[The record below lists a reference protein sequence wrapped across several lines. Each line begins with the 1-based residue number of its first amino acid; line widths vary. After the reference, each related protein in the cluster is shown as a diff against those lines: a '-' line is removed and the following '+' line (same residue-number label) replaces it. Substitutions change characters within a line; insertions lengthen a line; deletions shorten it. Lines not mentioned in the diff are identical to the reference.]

1 MKGYLN
7 FKFQF
12 VNLTVTKTLLFFI
25 IISGV
30 LLNGCASKEKK
41 TKSATTAS
49 PGPPPAPRVDGYV
62 VKVIPIAD
70 NLELPGSIIANE
82 STEIHP
88 EISGR
93 MTYLNAAEGK
103 KVGKGTLIAKIYDG
117 DLRAQLNK
125 LRVQLRVQEQTA
137 KRYQELLKINGVS
150 QQEYDM
156 IALQS
161 NNIRADMAIVQS
173 NIMRTEIRAPFSGTL
188 GLKMVSPGAYI
199 TPQTVLTTIRQN
211 SRLKLDFTLPE
222 KFTGRLRPGQL
233 VSFVAEGND
242 KIYNAK
248 VIATE
253 SGVSEESRS
262 LNIRALVINNDG
274 RLLPGSFAKV
284 KIGFEPDPNAI
295 MIPSQAI
302 VPQARGKKV
311 IVYRGGNISFE
322 DVTTGMRDSAMVQIT
337 HGLKVGDTI
346 ITTGLMS
353 LKPNGKVVLNKVKS

>member
-1 MKGYLN
+1 LKSFWNNIFYL
-7 FKFQF
+7 
-12 VNLTVTKTLLFFI
+12 LLI
-25 IISGV
+25 LCIVIST
-30 LLNGCASKEKK
+30 GCSSKNKK
-41 TKSATTAS
+41 EETNSKVQT
-49 PGPPPAPRVDGYV
+49 GPPPPPRVDGYV

-70 NLELPGSIIANE
+70 KLELPGSIIANE

-93 MTYLNAAEGK
+93 MTYLYAAEGK
-103 KVGKGTLIAKIYDG
+103 AVGRGTLLAKIYDG

-125 LRVQLRVQEQTA
+125 LSVQLRVQEQTA

-161 NNIRADMAIVQS
+161 NNIRADMAIVRS
-173 NIMRTEIRAPFSGTL
+173 NIMRTEIRAPFSGIL

-199 TPQTVLTTIRQN
+199 TPQTVLTTLRQTN
-211 SRLKLDFTLPE
+211 QLKLDFTLPE
-222 KFTGRLRPGQL
+222 KFTVQLRPGQL
-233 VSFVAEGND
+233 VSFTSEGND

-253 SGVSEESRS
+253 SGISEASRS
-262 LNIRALVINNDG
+262 LNIRAQVINNDG
-274 RLLPGSFAKV
+274 KLLPGSFARV
-284 KIGFEPDPNAI
+284 NIGFEPDADAI

-311 IVYRGGNISFE
+311 IVYRGGTISFE
-322 DVTTGMRDSAMVQIT
+322 DVTTGIRDSAMVQIT
-337 HGLKVGDTI
+337 NGLKVGDTI

-353 LKPNGKVVLNKVKS
+353 LKPKGKVVLGKIKS

>member
-1 MKGYLN
+1 MNLIVRKNLYLI
-7 FKFQF
+7 
-12 VNLTVTKTLLFFI
+12 LFLSI
-25 IISGV
+25 GL
-30 LLNGCASKEKK
+30 LLNSCGSKEKK
-41 TKSATTAS
+41 SETSSKTK
-49 PGPPPAPRVDGYV
+49 PGPPPPPRVDGYV
-62 VKVIPIAD
+62 IKVIPIAD

-82 STEIHP
+82 ATEIHP

-103 KVGKGTLIAKIYDG
+103 AVGKGTLIAKIYDG

-125 LRVQLRVQEQTA
+125 LRVQLKVQEQTA

-173 NIMRTEIRAPFSGTL
+173 NIMRTVIRAPFSGTL

-199 TPQTVLTTIRQN
+199 TPQTILTTIRQN
-211 SRLKLDFTLPE
+211 SQLKLDFTLPE
-222 KFTGRLRPGQL
+222 KFTGKLRPGQL
-233 VSFVAEGND
+233 VSFTSEGNE
-242 KIYNAK
+242 KVYNAK

-253 SGVSEESRS
+253 SGISEESRS
-262 LNIRALVINNDG
+262 LRVRALVNNNDG
-274 RLLPGSFAKV
+274 KLLPGGFAKV

-302 VPQARGKKV
+302 VPQARGKQV
-311 IVYRGGNISFE
+311 VVYRGGTVSFE
-322 DVTTGMRDSAMVQIT
+322 DVTTGIRDSAMVQIT

-346 ITTGLMS
+346 IITGLMS
-353 LKPNGKVVLNKVKS
+353 LKPKGKVVLNKVKG

>member
-1 MKGYLN
+1 MIVTLIVRKKLYL
-7 FKFQF
+7 
-12 VNLTVTKTLLFFI
+12 VLFF
-25 IISGV
+25 SLGL
-30 LLNGCASKEKK
+30 LLNGCGSKEKK
-41 TKSATTAS
+41 SGTTAKAQS
-49 PGPPPAPRVDGYV
+49 GPPPAPHVDGYI
-62 VKVIPIAD
+62 VKVIPISE
-70 NLELPGSIIANE
+70 NLELPGSIMANE
-82 STEIHP
+82 ATEIHP

-103 KVGKGTLIAKIYDG
+103 VVGKGTLIAKIYDG

-125 LRVQLRVQEQTA
+125 LSVQLKVQEQTA

-199 TPQTVLTTIRQN
+199 TPQTILTTIRQN
-211 SRLKLDFTLPE
+211 SQLKLDFTLPE
-222 KFTGRLRPGQL
+222 KFTGKLRPGQL
-233 VSFVAEGND
+233 VSFTSEGNE
-242 KIYNAK
+242 KVYNAK

-253 SGVSEESRS
+253 SGISEESRS
-262 LNIRALVINNDG
+262 LHVRALVNNNDG
-274 RLLPGSFAKV
+274 KLLPGGFAKV

-302 VPQARGKKV
+302 VPQARGKQV
-311 IVYRGGNISFE
+311 VVYREGTVSFE
-322 DVTTGMRDSAMVQIT
+322 DVTTGIRDSAMVQIT
-337 HGLKVGDTI
+337 NGLKVGDTI

-353 LKPNGKVVLNKVKS
+353 LKPKEKVVLNKIKN